1 MSLSP
6 PLFLVVEDHPEV
18 ASNNCRFIQKL
29 ESSAVCIP
37 VETPLQALERL
48 RLETPDL
55 IVVDLQYG
63 TRSGEQSG
71 KPGLVF
77 LEQIFQDYPQ
87 LNILIYTSEFS
98 LLKSLGK
105 PIEQHAGGFVVVS
118 KLERRRAF
126 LEGVRGALNGEL
138 RLPRALQQELRL
150 QLSEQELQVLEM
162 LCKESLTDSAIAQQ
176 MHVSLRTAQNYM
188 QRLKVKLEID
198 IDEKSTSSRVALCM
212 EAVRRKLLV
221 L

>member
-1 MSLSP
+1 MSPS

-18 ASNNCRFIQKL
+18 ASNNCRFIRRL
-29 ESSAVCIP
+29 EPLAVCIP
-37 VETPLQALERL
+37 VETPQQALKRL
-48 RLETPDL
+48 QLETPDL
-55 IVVDLQYG
+55 TVVDLQYS
-63 TRSGEQSG
+63 TRSGEQSA
-71 KPGLVF
+71 KPGLEF
-77 LEQIFQDYPQ
+77 LAQIFRDYSQ

-105 PIEQHAGGFVVVS
+105 PIEQHSGGFVVVS

-138 RLPRALQQELRL
+138 RIPRALQQQLRL
-150 QLSEQELQVLEM
+150 QLSEQELMVLEM

-176 MHVSLRTAQNYM
+176 MHVSLRTAQNYI

-198 IDEKSTSSRVALCM
+198 VDESTSSRVSLCM
-212 EAVRRKLLV
+212 KAVQQKLLT